1 MRKSISSF
9 SVQSTLSL
17 LTDRAVYPLDT
28 VKTRLQALPSD
39 QRQDHQTP
47 SLTDVKPPKD
57 VQEAKGVL
65 RALLGR
71 LKRWE
76 MLQMLLRIIK
86 TEGLAGVFKGFSANM
101 INTFSQR
108 ESLTTTAE
116 ANLCAMCRTPH
127 GRFKVFA
134 NNQNSHTFSSIPP
147 FEPPS

>member
-57 VQEAKGVL
+57 VQE
-65 RALLGR
+65 

>member
-1 MRKSISSF
+1 
-9 SVQSTLSL
+9 
-17 LTDRAVYPLDT
+17 VYPLDT

-39 QRQDHQTP
+39 QRQDHHTP

-108 ESLTTTAE
+108 ESLITTAE
-116 ANLCAMCRTPH
+116 
-127 GRFKVFA
+127 
-134 NNQNSHTFSSIPP
+134 SSLYAVCKT
-147 FEPPS
+147 